1 MSAPSLD
8 RTIGIAL
15 REGFLNGWEH
25 CQWMQRHVGSVD
37 DTGIIAQMRAE
48 LAMLK
53 AGVTRI
59 AIHEDNT
66 GLAPAAERYYAIDD
80 ATYDGAEDSK
90 NRNMVGRGATKEAAL
105 ADLLERMEDAGP

>member
-1 MSAPSLD
+1 MS
-8 RTIGIAL
+8 RTISIAL
-15 REGFLNGWEH
+15 REGFLQGWEH

-48 LAMLK
+48 LAELKGAELK
-53 AGVTRI
+53 AGIVV
-59 AIHEDNT
+59 HEDNT
-66 GLAPAAERYYAIDD
+66 GYAPRDERFYAIDD

-90 NRNMVGRGATKEAAL
+90 TRNMVGTGATPEAAR